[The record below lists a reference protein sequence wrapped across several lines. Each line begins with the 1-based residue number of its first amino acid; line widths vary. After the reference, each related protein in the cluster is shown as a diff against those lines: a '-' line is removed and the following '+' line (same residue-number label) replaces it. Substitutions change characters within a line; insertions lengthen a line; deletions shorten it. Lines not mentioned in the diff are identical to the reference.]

1 VRAIITILSLLRFAL
16 VLLCS
21 CSNAGSLVGEW
32 RSDSIKWTP
41 PQSTNQLELYT
52 SVTFSKE
59 GSFETH
65 NFINTQPRTE
75 LPVPLKGTYNVLDTN
90 TMMLQIAPNDAF
102 PSNRIPLTVT
112 YSLSE
117 DVLTLPALPASPV
130 SRNVTYR
137 RVMKK

>member
-1 VRAIITILSLLRFAL
+1 
-16 VLLCS
+16 
-21 CSNAGSLVGEW
+21 VGEW

-41 PQSTNQLELYT
+41 PKSTNQFELYT

-75 LPVPLKGTYNVLDTN
+75 LPVPLKGTYKVLDTN
-90 TMMLQIAPNDAF
+90 RMVLQIAPNDAF
-102 PSNRIPLTVT
+102 PTNRIPLTVT

-117 DVLTLPALPASPV
+117 DALTLPALTTSV
-130 SRNVTYR
+130 ISETVTYH